1 MLGWYVIARQYY
13 DRYRRP
19 LMHTETNNV
28 ADGGSTAAERWLWKE
43 FLNVKHMRSEG
54 IPILGFT
61 WYSLTDQVDW
71 HSALQGGHRIA
82 NPVGLVDLGRR
93 PRPVGRA
100 YAALVGEFKGGV
112 RDAAHFEAAVAAGNS
127 PPG

>member
-71 HSALQGGHRIA
+71 HSALQGGHRIV
-82 NPVGLVDLGRR
+82 NPVGLVDLRRR

-100 YAALVGEFKGGV
+100 YAALVREFGGGV
-112 RDAAHFEAAVAAGNS
+112 RDAAHLEAAVGACS
-127 PPG
+127 PHG